1 MNQAPTSPT
10 TTGMEVD
17 EIYIKLVSKAGLFG
31 KAFFGHRK
39 TKREARQLN
48 RLWKL
53 AQKIAAANISPPV
66 ESDVK
71 EN

>member
-1 MNQAPTSPT
+1 MTMVNGAPSTPT
-10 TTGMEVD
+10 IGDNAD
-17 EIYIKLVSKAGLFG
+17 EIYIHLVSKAGLFG

-53 AQKIAAANISPPV
+53 AQKMST
-66 ESDVK
+66 ERDEYSEGK